1 MSSAAFFCRAVLAR
15 GKTSKMDSIKSKMK
29 NLAEATQEA
38 TTRANVY
45 EEEIKRVNDIAEK
58 FEEQV
63 GLVNF
68 FWESVPLFK
77 FQLCPGPHH
86 PEEDA
91 VPRGSV

>member
-1 MSSAAFFCRAVLAR
+1 MLIRSRPIAAEISRVLMSSTAFFCRAVLVR

-45 EEEIKRVNDIAEK
+45 EEEIRRVNEIAEK

-63 GLVNF
+63 GELRAIF
-68 FWESVPLFK
+68 L
-77 FQLCPGPHH
+77 
-86 PEEDA
+86 
-91 VPRGSV
+91 